1 MKILSLAAFAP
12 AQPSA
17 SDYNVRVYFLE
28 DTQDAFEVPAR
39 DVTRSN
45 DLCNNINLR
54 RVLEQVVICF
64 VVRLSTKS
72 IS

>member
-1 MKILSLAAFAP
+1 MTEQLRRYVLVGEPNMQRKSMKILSLAAFAP

-45 DLCNNINLR
+45 DL
-54 RVLEQVVICF
+54 
-64 VVRLSTKS
+64 
-72 IS
+72 